1 LSKLSSD
8 MSSGKSIKICP
19 WLKVGAQACAS
30 RTIFSGIFNTVW
42 LIHLTLQA
50 LIAAN
55 ANLRSWGWWQ
65 RARVN
70 NAGAGGVAHIY
81 QHAPVVAANVHG
93 VSSKD
98 WITNSDNVNALAKA
112 VVQPPKFTEHLNN
125 AEANAHAGAE
135 GIAHIHHIE
144 LAVVAKDHGFSSKE
158 WIANSANANAL
169 VETVVQ
175 PPRCP
180 LLNAKAN
187 ANAVTA
193 GVAHINH
200 LAPVVAANVH
210 GFFSKKWITDANV
223 NSLAEAVVP
232 PPKFIDHLVTVQVG
246 RDAELCNSRRHKMS
260 CTQNCWWHSTLLPQC
275 LALDNKD
282 KTAIDLRSRTAQI
295 HVEVAKAYAGAHHRA
310 QHAAFPWSSQ
320 YRSTLN
326 AEAARSTSTRDGMP
340 TSSHHGMAQFAL
352 RK

>member
-1 LSKLSSD
+1 MVHNAKPSANAAAN
-8 MSSGKSIKICP
+8 GVVYIYYHAP
-19 WLKVGAQACAS
+19 
-30 RTIFSGIFNTVW
+30 TV
-42 LIHLTLQA
+42 
-50 LIAAN
+50 AAN
-55 ANLRSWGWWQ
+55 AQGFSSKGWIANIANATAHAEAVV
-65 RARVN
+65 RPPKFTKHRVN
-70 NAGAGGVAHIY
+70 AKAITNAGAGGVAH
-81 QHAPVVAANVHG
+81 HSHPSPAVAPYVHSFSSKTWSADIANV
-93 VSSKD
+93 
-98 WITNSDNVNALAKA
+98 NFLAKA

-210 GFFSKKWITDANV
+210 GFFSKKRITDANV
-223 NSLAEAVVP
+223 NSLAEA
-232 PPKFIDHLVTVQVG
+232 PKFIDHLVTVQVG

-260 CTQNCWWHSTLLPQC
+260 CTQNCWWHSTLPPQC

-352 RK
+352 RM